1 MTSRILILTTSHG
14 TLGETGKPT
23 GFHWQEL
30 TDPYW
35 AFRDA
40 GDTVE
45 IASVHGGQPPAD
57 PGSDDGEGER
67 PRSVQRFMD
76 DESAMRALTHSLP
89 VSELKPR
96 SYDAVY
102 LPGGHGT
109 MWDLPDSKAVA
120 GLIGKAWEAGAII
133 AAVCHGPAGLVGA
146 TLADGTPLVKGR
158 RVNSFTDAEE
168 RKAGLDEV
176 VPFLLESRLR
186 ELGAVFEGNDEAF
199 GPHVARDGRLIT
211 GQNPASSK
219 PLADQVLAALKNR
232 QSEPA

>member
-1 MTSRILILTTSHG
+1 MTARVLILTTSHD
-14 TLGETGKPT
+14 TLGETGRPT

-40 GDTVE
+40 GYEVD
-45 IASVHGGQPPAD
+45 IASVHGGKPPAD
-57 PGSDDGEGER
+57 PGSDDGEGDR
-67 PRSVQRFMD
+67 PASVQRFMD
-76 DESAMRALTHSLP
+76 DARAMSALTHSRP
-89 VSELKPR
+89 AAHITPHD
-96 SYDAVY
+96 YDAVY

-109 MWDLPDSKAVA
+109 MWDLPHSAAVA
-120 GLIGKAWEAGAII
+120 ELISRAWDQGAIV
-133 AAVCHGPAGLVGA
+133 AAVCHGPAALTGV
-146 TLADGTPLVKGR
+146 TLPDGTPLVKGK

-168 RKAGLDEV
+168 RKAGLEEV

-186 ELGAVFEGNDEAF
+186 ELGAEFEANEEAF

-211 GQNPASSK
+211 GQNPASCEK
-219 PLADQVLAALKNR
+219 LAEQILKALKEK

>member
-1 MTSRILILTTSHG
+1 
-14 TLGETGKPT
+14 
-23 GFHWQEL
+23 
-30 TDPYW
+30 
-35 AFRDA
+35 
-40 GDTVE
+40 
-45 IASVHGGQPPAD
+45 
-57 PGSDDGEGER
+57 
-67 PRSVQRFMD
+67 MD
-76 DESAMRALTHSLP
+76 DEDAMRALKQARPAAHLTP
-89 VSELKPR
+89 GE
-96 SYDAVY
+96 YDAIY

-120 GLIGKAWEAGAII
+120 ELISKAWEAGAII

-146 TLADGTPLVKGR
+146 ELADGTPLVKGK

-168 RKAGLDEV
+168 RKVGLDDV

-186 ELGAVFEGNDEAF
+186 ELGAIFEGNDKAF